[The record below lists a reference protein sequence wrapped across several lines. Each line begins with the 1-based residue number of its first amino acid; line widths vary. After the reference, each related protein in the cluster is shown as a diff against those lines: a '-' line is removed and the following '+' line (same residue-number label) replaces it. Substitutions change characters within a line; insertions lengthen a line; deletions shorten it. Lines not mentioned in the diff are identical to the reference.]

1 MWLSLCLLSGCLSV
15 RELAP
20 PHPFSVWESGN
31 QEPHGLLFQ
40 GCLHQ
45 TFYFNEERADG
56 HISFHEESGRVVIRG
71 KRGSDEREPAQPAV
85 RVAIKLS

>member
-1 MWLSLCLLSGCLSV
+1 MASSSGVVYIRPS
-15 RELAP
+15 
-20 PHPFSVWESGN
+20 
-31 QEPHGLLFQ
+31 
-40 GCLHQ
+40 
-45 TFYFNEERADG
+45 EERADG